1 MGIYMSPK
9 GNKHIIS
16 KYFYNFRPTEYTD
29 SMKSLF
35 TSSVRPEEANR
46 RYILPGLDG
55 LRAIAV
61 LLVMVYHF
69 WPTVLPGGMI
79 GVDIFFVISGFLIT
93 SLLLREGALTGKIAL
108 GNFWLRRARR
118 LLPAIILLI
127 LVMGPVSLLIGG
139 DIQVNLS
146 RQLTG
151 AATFSSNWIS
161 IFAGNDYFAQ
171 TSPELFTN
179 FWSLAV
185 EEQFYVVWPLLIVG
199 AGVLLGRSWRRFSV
213 VMVLGIITSLSAATT
228 LLMFGSPISRVYYGT
243 DTHLYGLLLGALL
256 AFARPWSLYPPLQ
269 QSVLYRVAQPF
280 GLVAFA
286 RVMISWL
293 SLFALIPYAMLVP
306 ESAPGAIPWGLFGA
320 SLLALGVIQGM
331 LPDMLAGASEMLR
344 RLLNFAPLRW
354 VGERSY
360 GLYLWHWP
368 LAVVMHYTLGADRS
382 PLVNVG
388 VLVATFVIAEMS
400 YRWVETPIRRYGF
413 RGSANRF
420 MALFQS
426 PRTRFL
432 PVSVILAVVVAA
444 ASTGLAVHT
453 APTMTTAQK
462 SVEDGKRAAAERL
475 KARQEAQ
482 AASASASPSASAT
495 GKEAKASASA
505 SASASPSASAV
516 SAGSVNSS
524 QVSIVGDSIVVAVSP
539 ELYDKMP
546 EASID
551 AAEGRTIVKAL
562 PIIKSMGANGQ
573 IRKTFVLSVTANS
586 TILDGQLDEVL
597 AAMPADSKLV
607 LVTGYGPRN
616 LTWIDYS
623 NGKIREFAAQH
634 SDRVIIADW
643 NSAIRQALQ
652 TQSGLLASD
661 GVHPEVAGQALYAQ
675 VLMEAIAKAQK

>member
-1 MGIYMSPK
+1 
-9 GNKHIIS
+9 
-16 KYFYNFRPTEYTD
+16 
-29 SMKSLF
+29 MKSLF
-35 TSSVRPEEANR
+35 TSSVRPYEANR

-61 LLVMVYHF
+61 LLVIVYHF

-93 SLLLREGALTGKIAL
+93 SLLLREGALNGRIAL
-108 GNFWLRRARR
+108 GSFWIRRARR
-118 LLPAIILLI
+118 LLPAIALMI
-127 LVMGPVSLLIGG
+127 LVLGPVSLIVGG
-139 DIQVNLS
+139 DIQVNLG
-146 RQLTG
+146 RQLLG

-185 EEQFYVVWPLLIVG
+185 EEQFYVLWPLLIVASG
-199 AGVLLGRSWRRFSV
+199 LLLGRRWRRFSV
-213 VMVLGIITSLSAATT
+213 VMVLGIVASLGAATF
-228 LLMFGSPISRVYYGT
+228 LLMNGASVSRVYYGT

-256 AFARPWSLYPPLQ
+256 AFARPWSLYPPIGKKA
-269 QSVLYRVAQPF
+269 LYRVAQPF
-280 GLVAFA
+280 GLVAFI
-286 RVMISWL
+286 RVMVSWL
-293 SLFALIPYAMLVP
+293 SLFALIPYAILVP

-331 LPDMLAGASEMLR
+331 LPDMLAGASEALR

-368 LAVVMHYTLGADRS
+368 LAVVMHYVLGADRS
-382 PLVNVG
+382 PLVNIG
-388 VLVATFVIAEMS
+388 VLVATFAIAEMS
-400 YRWVETPIRRYGF
+400 YRWVETPIRRHGF
-413 RGSANRF
+413 RGSANRVIASF
-420 MALFQS
+420 QNATVKAL
-426 PRTRFL
+426 PIALTL
-432 PVSVILAVVVAA
+432 LVIAA
-444 ASTGLAVHT
+444 AGATGVAVRT
-453 APTMTTAQK
+453 APAMTTAQQ

-475 KARQEAQ
+475 KARQEAR
-482 AASASASPSASAT
+482 ASASANPTTKDGKDAKATASANPSASASQEAT
-495 GKEAKASASA
+495 G
-505 SASASPSASAV
+505 PI
-516 SAGSVNSS
+516 NSS
-524 QVSIVGDSIVVAVSP
+524 QVTIVGDSIVVATSP
-539 ELYDKMP
+539 DLYDKMP
-546 EASID
+546 EAQID
-551 AAEGRTIVKAL
+551 AAEGRTIANAL

-573 IRKTFVLSVTANS
+573 IRKTLVLSVTANS
-586 TILDGQLDEVL
+586 TVLDGQLDQVL

-616 LTWIDYS
+616 LSWIEYS
-623 NGKIREFAAQH
+623 NTKIREFASQH

-661 GVHPEVAGQALYAQ
+661 GVHPEAAGQELYARVVEQ
-675 VLMEAIAKAQK
+675 AIAKAQKK

>member
-1 MGIYMSPK
+1 
-9 GNKHIIS
+9 
-16 KYFYNFRPTEYTD
+16 
-29 SMKSLF
+29 MKSLF
-35 TSSVRPEEANR
+35 TSSVRPYEANR

-61 LLVMVYHF
+61 LLVIVYHF

-93 SLLLREGALTGKIAL
+93 SLLLREGALNGRIAL
-108 GNFWLRRARR
+108 GSFWVRRARR
-118 LLPAIILLI
+118 LLPAIALMI
-127 LVMGPVSLLIGG
+127 LVLGPVSLIVGG
-139 DIQVNLS
+139 DIQVNLG
-146 RQLTG
+146 RQLLG

-185 EEQFYVVWPLLIVG
+185 EEQFYVLWPLLIVASG
-199 AGVLLGRSWRRFSV
+199 LLLGRRWRHFSAI
-213 VMVLGIITSLSAATT
+213 MVLGILASLGVAAF
-228 LLMFGSPISRVYYGT
+228 LLMNGTPISRIYYGT

-256 AFARPWSLYPPLQ
+256 AFARPWSLYPPMGKKA
-269 QSVLYRVAQPF
+269 LYRVAQPF
-280 GLVAFA
+280 GLIAFT
-286 RVMISWL
+286 RVMVSWL
-293 SLFALIPYAMLVP
+293 SLFALIPYAILVP

-331 LPDMLAGASEMLR
+331 LPDMLAGASEALR

-368 LAVVMHYTLGADRS
+368 LAVVMHYVLGADRS

-388 VLVATFVIAEMS
+388 VLVATFAIAEMS
-400 YRWVETPIRRYGF
+400 YRWIETPIRRRGF
-413 RGSANRF
+413 RESANRVIASF
-420 MALFQS
+420 QNATVKAL
-426 PRTRFL
+426 PIALTL
-432 PVSVILAVVVAA
+432 LVIAA
-444 ASTGLAVHT
+444 AGATGVAVRT
-453 APTMTTAQK
+453 APAMTTAQQ

-475 KARQEAQ
+475 KARQEAR
-482 AASASASPSASAT
+482 ASASANASAAAKD
-495 GKEAKASASA
+495 GKDAQVNASASA
-505 SASASPSASAV
+505 SASQEATGPI
-516 SAGSVNSS
+516 NSS
-524 QVSIVGDSIVVAVSP
+524 QVTVVGDSIVVAVSP
-539 ELYDKMP
+539 DLYDKMP
-546 EASID
+546 EAQID
-551 AAEGRTIVKAL
+551 AAEGRTIAKAL
-562 PIIKSMGANGQ
+562 PIIKTMGASGQ
-573 IRKTFVLSVTANS
+573 IRQTLVLSVTANS

-616 LTWIDYS
+616 LSWIEYS
-623 NGKIREFAAQH
+623 NTKIHEFASQH

-652 TQSGLLASD
+652 TQSGLLTSD
-661 GVHPEVAGQALYAQ
+661 GVHPEAAGQELYARVVEQ
-675 VLMEAIAKAQK
+675 AIAKAQKK

>member
-1 MGIYMSPK
+1 
-9 GNKHIIS
+9 
-16 KYFYNFRPTEYTD
+16 
-29 SMKSLF
+29 MKSLF
-35 TSSVRPEEANR
+35 TSSVRPYEANR

-61 LLVMVYHF
+61 LLVIVYHF

-93 SLLLREGALTGKIAL
+93 SLLLREGALNGRIAL
-108 GNFWLRRARR
+108 GSFWVRRARR
-118 LLPAIILLI
+118 LLPAIALMI
-127 LVMGPVSLLIGG
+127 LVLGPMSLIVGG
-139 DIQVNLS
+139 DIQVNLG
-146 RQLTG
+146 RQLLG

-185 EEQFYVVWPLLIVG
+185 EEQFYVLWPLLIVASG
-199 AGVLLGRSWRRFSV
+199 LLLGRRWRHFSA
-213 VMVLGIITSLSAATT
+213 VMVLGILASLGVAAF
-228 LLMFGSPISRVYYGT
+228 LLMNGTPISRIYYGT

-256 AFARPWSLYPPLQ
+256 AFARPWSLYPPMGKKA
-269 QSVLYRVAQPF
+269 LYRVAQPF
-280 GLVAFA
+280 GLIAFT
-286 RVMISWL
+286 RVMVSWL
-293 SLFALIPYAMLVP
+293 SLFALIPYAILVP

-331 LPDMLAGASEMLR
+331 LPDMLAGASEALR

-368 LAVVMHYTLGADRS
+368 LAVVMHYVLGADRS

-388 VLVATFVIAEMS
+388 VLVATFAIAEIS
-400 YRWVETPIRRYGF
+400 YRWVETPIRRRGF
-413 RGSANRF
+413 RESANRVIASF
-420 MALFQS
+420 QNATVKAL
-426 PRTRFL
+426 PIALTL
-432 PVSVILAVVVAA
+432 LVIAA
-444 ASTGLAVHT
+444 AGATGVAVRT
-453 APTMTTAQK
+453 APTMTTAQQ

-475 KARQEAQ
+475 KARQEAR
-482 AASASASPSASAT
+482 ASASANPSAT
-495 GKEAKASASA
+495 AKDDKDAKADASASA
-505 SASASPSASAV
+505 SASQEATGPI
-516 SAGSVNSS
+516 NSS
-524 QVSIVGDSIVVAVSP
+524 QVTVVGDSIVVAVSP
-539 ELYDKMP
+539 DLYDKMP
-546 EASID
+546 EAQID
-551 AAEGRTIVKAL
+551 AAEGRTIAKAL
-562 PIIKSMGANGQ
+562 PIIKTMGASGQ
-573 IRKTFVLSVTANS
+573 IRKTLVLSVTANS
-586 TILDGQLDEVL
+586 TILDGQLDQVL

-616 LTWIDYS
+616 LSWIEHS
-623 NGKIREFAAQH
+623 NTKIHEFASQH

-661 GVHPEVAGQALYAQ
+661 GVHPEAAGQELYARVVEQ
-675 VLMEAIAKAQK
+675 AIAKAQKK

>member
-1 MGIYMSPK
+1 
-9 GNKHIIS
+9 
-16 KYFYNFRPTEYTD
+16 
-29 SMKSLF
+29 MKSLF
-35 TSSVRPEEANR
+35 TSSVRPYEANR

-61 LLVMVYHF
+61 LLVIVYHF

-93 SLLLREGALTGKIAL
+93 SLLLREGALNGRIAL
-108 GNFWLRRARR
+108 GSFWVRRARR
-118 LLPAIILLI
+118 LLPAIALMI
-127 LVMGPVSLLIGG
+127 LVLGPVSLIVGG
-139 DIQVNLS
+139 DIQVNLG
-146 RQLTG
+146 RQLLG

-185 EEQFYVVWPLLIVG
+185 EEQFYVLWPLLIVASG
-199 AGVLLGRSWRRFSV
+199 LLLGCRWRHFSAI
-213 VMVLGIITSLSAATT
+213 MVLGILASLGVAAF
-228 LLMFGSPISRVYYGT
+228 LLMNGTPISRIYYGT

-256 AFARPWSLYPPLQ
+256 AFARPWSLYPPMGKKA
-269 QSVLYRVAQPF
+269 LYRVAQPF
-280 GLVAFA
+280 GLIAFT
-286 RVMISWL
+286 RVMVSWL
-293 SLFALIPYAMLVP
+293 SLFALIPYAILVP

-331 LPDMLAGASEMLR
+331 LPDMLAGASEALR

-368 LAVVMHYTLGADRS
+368 LAVVMHYVLGADRS

-388 VLVATFVIAEMS
+388 VLVATFAIAEMS
-400 YRWVETPIRRYGF
+400 YRWIETPIRRRGF
-413 RGSANRF
+413 RESANRVIASF
-420 MALFQS
+420 QNATVKAL
-426 PRTRFL
+426 PIALTL
-432 PVSVILAVVVAA
+432 LVIAA
-444 ASTGLAVHT
+444 AGATGVAVRT
-453 APTMTTAQK
+453 APAMTTAQQ

-475 KARQEAQ
+475 KARQEAR
-482 AASASASPSASAT
+482 
-495 GKEAKASASA
+495 ASASA
-505 SASASPSASAV
+505 SASAAAKDGKDAKVNASASA
-516 SAGSVNSS
+516 SASQEATGPINSS
-524 QVSIVGDSIVVAVSP
+524 QVTVVGDSIVVAVSP
-539 ELYDKMP
+539 DLYDKMP
-546 EASID
+546 EAQID
-551 AAEGRTIVKAL
+551 AAEGRTIAKAL
-562 PIIKSMGANGQ
+562 PIIKTMGANGQ
-573 IRKTFVLSVTANS
+573 IRQTLVLSVTANS

-616 LTWIDYS
+616 LSWIEYS
-623 NGKIREFAAQH
+623 NTKIHEFASQH

-652 TQSGLLASD
+652 TQSGLLTSD
-661 GVHPEVAGQALYAQ
+661 GVHPEAAGQELYARVVEQ
-675 VLMEAIAKAQK
+675 AIAKAQKK

>member
-1 MGIYMSPK
+1 
-9 GNKHIIS
+9 
-16 KYFYNFRPTEYTD
+16 
-29 SMKSLF
+29 MKSLF
-35 TSSVRPEEANR
+35 TSSVRPYEANR

-61 LLVMVYHF
+61 LLVIVYHF

-93 SLLLREGALTGKIAL
+93 SLLLREGALNGRIAL
-108 GNFWLRRARR
+108 GSFWVRRARR
-118 LLPAIILLI
+118 LLPAIALMI
-127 LVMGPVSLLIGG
+127 LVLGPVSLIVGG
-139 DIQVNLS
+139 DIQVNLG
-146 RQLTG
+146 RQLLG

-185 EEQFYVVWPLLIVG
+185 EEQFYVLWPLLIIACG
-199 AGVLLGRSWRRFSV
+199 LLLGRRWRHFSAI
-213 VMVLGIITSLSAATT
+213 MVLGILASLGVAAF
-228 LLMFGSPISRVYYGT
+228 LLMNGTPISRIYYGT

-256 AFARPWSLYPPLQ
+256 AFARPWSLYPPMGKKA
-269 QSVLYRVAQPF
+269 LYRVAQPF
-280 GLVAFA
+280 GLIAFT
-286 RVMISWL
+286 RVMVSWL
-293 SLFALIPYAMLVP
+293 SLFALIPYAILVP

-331 LPDMLAGASEMLR
+331 LPDMLAGASEALR

-368 LAVVMHYTLGADRS
+368 LAVVMHYVLGADRS

-388 VLVATFVIAEMS
+388 VLVATFAIAEMS
-400 YRWVETPIRRYGF
+400 YRWIETPIRRRGF
-413 RGSANRF
+413 RESANRVIASF
-420 MALFQS
+420 QNATVKAL
-426 PRTRFL
+426 PIALTL
-432 PVSVILAVVVAA
+432 LVIAA
-444 ASTGLAVHT
+444 AGATGVAVRT
-453 APTMTTAQK
+453 APAMTTAQQ

-475 KARQEAQ
+475 KARQEAR
-482 AASASASPSASAT
+482 
-495 GKEAKASASA
+495 ASASA
-505 SASASPSASAV
+505 SASAAAKDGKDAKVNASASA
-516 SAGSVNSS
+516 SASQEATGPINSS
-524 QVSIVGDSIVVAVSP
+524 QVTVVGDSIVVAVSP
-539 ELYDKMP
+539 DLYDKMP
-546 EASID
+546 EAQID
-551 AAEGRTIVKAL
+551 AAEGRTIAKAL
-562 PIIKSMGANGQ
+562 PIIKTMGASGQ
-573 IRKTFVLSVTANS
+573 IRQTLVLSVTANS

-616 LTWIDYS
+616 LSWIEYS
-623 NGKIREFAAQH
+623 NTKIHEFASQH

-661 GVHPEVAGQALYAQ
+661 GVHPEAAGQELYARVVEQ
-675 VLMEAIAKAQK
+675 AIAKAQKK

>member
-1 MGIYMSPK
+1 
-9 GNKHIIS
+9 
-16 KYFYNFRPTEYTD
+16 
-29 SMKSLF
+29 MKSLF
-35 TSSVRPEEANR
+35 TSSVRPYEANR

-61 LLVMVYHF
+61 LLVIVYHF

-93 SLLLREGALTGKIAL
+93 SLLLREGALNGRIAL
-108 GNFWLRRARR
+108 GSFWVRRARR
-118 LLPAIILLI
+118 LLPAIALMI
-127 LVMGPVSLLIGG
+127 LVLGPVSLIVGG
-139 DIQVNLS
+139 DIQVNLGH
-146 RQLTG
+146 QLLG

-185 EEQFYVVWPLLIVG
+185 EEQFYVLWPLLIVASG
-199 AGVLLGRSWRRFSV
+199 LLLGRRWRHFSAI
-213 VMVLGIITSLSAATT
+213 MVLGILASLGVAAF
-228 LLMFGSPISRVYYGT
+228 LLMNGTPISRIYYGT

-256 AFARPWSLYPPLQ
+256 AFARPWSLYPPMGKKA
-269 QSVLYRVAQPF
+269 LYRVAQPF
-280 GLVAFA
+280 GLIAFT
-286 RVMISWL
+286 RVMVSWL
-293 SLFALIPYAMLVP
+293 SLFALIPYAILVP

-331 LPDMLAGASEMLR
+331 LPDMLAGASEALR

-368 LAVVMHYTLGADRS
+368 LAVVMHYVLGADRS

-388 VLVATFVIAEMS
+388 VLVATFAIAEMS
-400 YRWVETPIRRYGF
+400 YRWIETPIRRRGF
-413 RGSANRF
+413 RESANRVIASF
-420 MALFQS
+420 QNATVKAL
-426 PRTRFL
+426 PIALTL
-432 PVSVILAVVVAA
+432 LVIAA
-444 ASTGLAVHT
+444 AGATGVAVRT
-453 APTMTTAQK
+453 APAMTTAQQ

-475 KARQEAQ
+475 KARQEAR
-482 AASASASPSASAT
+482 
-495 GKEAKASASA
+495 ASASA
-505 SASASPSASAV
+505 SASVIAKDGKDAKVNASASA
-516 SAGSVNSS
+516 SASQEATGPINSS
-524 QVSIVGDSIVVAVSP
+524 QVTVVGDSIVVAVSP
-539 ELYDKMP
+539 DLYDKMP
-546 EASID
+546 EAQID
-551 AAEGRTIVKAL
+551 AAEGRTIAKAL
-562 PIIKSMGANGQ
+562 PIIKTMGASGQ
-573 IRKTFVLSVTANS
+573 IRQTLVLSVTANS
-586 TILDGQLDEVL
+586 TILDGQLDQVL

-616 LTWIDYS
+616 LSWIEYS
-623 NGKIREFAAQH
+623 NTKIHEFASQH

-661 GVHPEVAGQALYAQ
+661 GVHPEAAGQELYARVVEQ
-675 VLMEAIAKAQK
+675 AIAKAQKK

>member
-1 MGIYMSPK
+1 
-9 GNKHIIS
+9 
-16 KYFYNFRPTEYTD
+16 
-29 SMKSLF
+29 MKSLF
-35 TSSVRPEEANR
+35 TSSVRPYEANR

-61 LLVMVYHF
+61 LLVIVYHF

-93 SLLLREGALTGKIAL
+93 SLLLREGALNGRIAL
-108 GNFWLRRARR
+108 GSFWVRRARR
-118 LLPAIILLI
+118 LLPAIALMI
-127 LVMGPVSLLIGG
+127 LVLGPVSLIVGG
-139 DIQVNLS
+139 DIQVNLG
-146 RQLTG
+146 RQLLG

-185 EEQFYVVWPLLIVG
+185 EEQFYVLWPLLIVASG
-199 AGVLLGRSWRRFSV
+199 LLLGRRWRHFSAI
-213 VMVLGIITSLSAATT
+213 MVLGILASLGVAAF
-228 LLMFGSPISRVYYGT
+228 LLMNGTPISRIYYGT

-256 AFARPWSLYPPLQ
+256 AFARPWSLYPPMGKKA
-269 QSVLYRVAQPF
+269 LYRVAQPF
-280 GLVAFA
+280 GLIAFT
-286 RVMISWL
+286 RVMVSWL
-293 SLFALIPYAMLVP
+293 SLFALIPYAILVP

-331 LPDMLAGASEMLR
+331 LPDMLAGASEALR

-368 LAVVMHYTLGADRS
+368 LAVVMHYVLGANRS

-388 VLVATFVIAEMS
+388 VLVATFAIAEMS
-400 YRWVETPIRRYGF
+400 YRWIETPIRRRGF
-413 RGSANRF
+413 RESANRVIASF
-420 MALFQS
+420 QNATVKAL
-426 PRTRFL
+426 PIALTL
-432 PVSVILAVVVAA
+432 LVIAA
-444 ASTGLAVHT
+444 AGATGVAVRT
-453 APTMTTAQK
+453 APAMTTAQQ

-475 KARQEAQ
+475 KARQEAR
-482 AASASASPSASAT
+482 
-495 GKEAKASASA
+495 ASASA
-505 SASASPSASAV
+505 SASAAAKDGKDAKVNASASA
-516 SAGSVNSS
+516 SASQEATGPINSS
-524 QVSIVGDSIVVAVSP
+524 QVTVVGDSIVVAVSP
-539 ELYDKMP
+539 DLYDKMP
-546 EASID
+546 EAQID
-551 AAEGRTIVKAL
+551 AAEGRTIAKAL
-562 PIIKSMGANGQ
+562 PIIKTMGASGQ
-573 IRKTFVLSVTANS
+573 IRQTLVLSVTANS

-616 LTWIDYS
+616 LSWIEYS
-623 NGKIREFAAQH
+623 NTKIHEFASQH

-652 TQSGLLASD
+652 TQSGLLTSD
-661 GVHPEVAGQALYAQ
+661 GVHPEAAGQELYARVVEQ
-675 VLMEAIAKAQK
+675 AIAKAQKK

>member
-1 MGIYMSPK
+1 
-9 GNKHIIS
+9 
-16 KYFYNFRPTEYTD
+16 
-29 SMKSLF
+29 MKSLF
-35 TSSVRPEEANR
+35 TSSVRPYEANR

-61 LLVMVYHF
+61 LLVIVYHF

-93 SLLLREGALTGKIAL
+93 SLLLREGALNGRIAL
-108 GNFWLRRARR
+108 GSFWVRRARR
-118 LLPAIILLI
+118 LLPAIALMI
-127 LVMGPVSLLIGG
+127 LVLGPVSLIVGG
-139 DIQVNLS
+139 DIQVNLG
-146 RQLTG
+146 RQLLG

-185 EEQFYVVWPLLIVG
+185 EEQFYVLWPLLIVACG
-199 AGVLLGRSWRRFSV
+199 LLLGRRWRHFSAI
-213 VMVLGIITSLSAATT
+213 MVLGILASLGVAAF
-228 LLMFGSPISRVYYGT
+228 LLMNGTPISRIYYGT

-256 AFARPWSLYPPLQ
+256 AFARPWSLYPPMGKKA
-269 QSVLYRVAQPF
+269 LYRVAQPF
-280 GLVAFA
+280 GLIAFT
-286 RVMISWL
+286 RVMVSWL
-293 SLFALIPYAMLVP
+293 SLFALIPYAILVP

-331 LPDMLAGASEMLR
+331 LPDMLAGASEALR

-368 LAVVMHYTLGADRS
+368 LAVVMHYVLGADRS

-388 VLVATFVIAEMS
+388 VLVATFAIAEMS
-400 YRWVETPIRRYGF
+400 YRWIETPIRRRGF
-413 RGSANRF
+413 RESANRVIASF
-420 MALFQS
+420 QNATVKAL
-426 PRTRFL
+426 PIALTL
-432 PVSVILAVVVAA
+432 LVIAA
-444 ASTGLAVHT
+444 AGATGVAVRT
-453 APTMTTAQK
+453 APAMTTAQQ

-475 KARQEAQ
+475 KARQEAR
-482 AASASASPSASAT
+482 
-495 GKEAKASASA
+495 ASASA
-505 SASASPSASAV
+505 SASVIAKDGKDAKVNASASA
-516 SAGSVNSS
+516 SASQEATGPINSS
-524 QVSIVGDSIVVAVSP
+524 QVTVVGDSIVVAVSP
-539 ELYDKMP
+539 DLYDKMP
-546 EASID
+546 EAQID
-551 AAEGRTIVKAL
+551 AAEGRTIAKAL
-562 PIIKSMGANGQ
+562 PIIKTMGASGQ
-573 IRKTFVLSVTANS
+573 IRQTLVLSVTANS

-616 LTWIDYS
+616 LSWIEYS
-623 NGKIREFAAQH
+623 NTKIHEFASQH

-652 TQSGLLASD
+652 TQSGLLTSD
-661 GVHPEVAGQALYAQ
+661 GVHPEAAGQELYARVVEQ
-675 VLMEAIAKAQK
+675 AIAKAQKK

>member
-1 MGIYMSPK
+1 
-9 GNKHIIS
+9 
-16 KYFYNFRPTEYTD
+16 
-29 SMKSLF
+29 MKSLF
-35 TSSVRPEEANR
+35 TSSVRPYEANR

-61 LLVMVYHF
+61 LLVIVYHF

-93 SLLLREGALTGKIAL
+93 SLLLREGALNGRIAL
-108 GNFWLRRARR
+108 GSFWVRRARR
-118 LLPAIILLI
+118 LLPAIALMI
-127 LVMGPVSLLIGG
+127 LVLGPVSLIVGG
-139 DIQVNLS
+139 DIQVNLG
-146 RQLTG
+146 RQLLG

-185 EEQFYVVWPLLIVG
+185 EEQFYVLWPLLIVASG
-199 AGVLLGRSWRRFSV
+199 LLLGRRWRHFSAI
-213 VMVLGIITSLSAATT
+213 MVLGILASLGVAAF
-228 LLMFGSPISRVYYGT
+228 LLMNGTPISRIYYGT

-256 AFARPWSLYPPLQ
+256 AFARPWSLYPPMGKKA
-269 QSVLYRVAQPF
+269 LYRVAQPF
-280 GLVAFA
+280 GLIAFT
-286 RVMISWL
+286 RVMVSWL
-293 SLFALIPYAMLVP
+293 SLFALIPYAILVP

-331 LPDMLAGASEMLR
+331 LPDMLAGASEALR

-368 LAVVMHYTLGADRS
+368 LAVVIHYVLGADRS

-388 VLVATFVIAEMS
+388 VLVATFAIAEMS
-400 YRWVETPIRRYGF
+400 YRWIETPIRRRGF
-413 RGSANRF
+413 RESANRVIASF
-420 MALFQS
+420 QNATVKAL
-426 PRTRFL
+426 PIALTL
-432 PVSVILAVVVAA
+432 LVIAA
-444 ASTGLAVHT
+444 AGATGVAVRT
-453 APTMTTAQK
+453 APAMTTAQQ

-475 KARQEAQ
+475 KARQEAR
-482 AASASASPSASAT
+482 
-495 GKEAKASASA
+495 ASASA
-505 SASASPSASAV
+505 SASAAAKDGKDAKVSASA
-516 SAGSVNSS
+516 SASASQEATGPINSS
-524 QVSIVGDSIVVAVSP
+524 QVTVVGDSIVVAVSP
-539 ELYDKMP
+539 DLYDKMP
-546 EASID
+546 EAQID
-551 AAEGRTIVKAL
+551 AAEGRTIAKAL
-562 PIIKSMGANGQ
+562 PIIKTMGASGQ
-573 IRKTFVLSVTANS
+573 IRQTLVLSVTANS

-616 LTWIDYS
+616 LSWIEYS
-623 NGKIREFAAQH
+623 NTKIHEFASQH

-652 TQSGLLASD
+652 TQSGLLTSD
-661 GVHPEVAGQALYAQ
+661 GVHPEAAGQELYARVVEQ
-675 VLMEAIAKAQK
+675 AIAKAQKK

>member
-1 MGIYMSPK
+1 
-9 GNKHIIS
+9 
-16 KYFYNFRPTEYTD
+16 
-29 SMKSLF
+29 MKSLF
-35 TSSVRPEEANR
+35 TSSVRPYEANR

-61 LLVMVYHF
+61 LLVIVYHF

-93 SLLLREGALTGKIAL
+93 SLLLREGALNGRIAL
-108 GNFWLRRARR
+108 GSFWVRRARR
-118 LLPAIILLI
+118 LLPAIALMI
-127 LVMGPVSLLIGG
+127 LVLGPVSLIVGG
-139 DIQVNLS
+139 DIQVNLG
-146 RQLTG
+146 RQLLG

-185 EEQFYVVWPLLIVG
+185 EEQFYVLWPLLIVASG
-199 AGVLLGRSWRRFSV
+199 LLLGRRWRHFSAI
-213 VMVLGIITSLSAATT
+213 MVLGILASLGVAAF
-228 LLMFGSPISRVYYGT
+228 LLMNGTPISRIYYGT

-256 AFARPWSLYPPLQ
+256 AFARPWSLYPPMGKKA
-269 QSVLYRVAQPF
+269 LYRVAQPF
-280 GLVAFA
+280 GLIAFT
-286 RVMISWL
+286 RVMVSWL
-293 SLFALIPYAMLVP
+293 SLFALIPYAILVP

-331 LPDMLAGASEMLR
+331 LPDMLAGASEALR

-368 LAVVMHYTLGADRS
+368 LAVVMHYVLGADRS

-388 VLVATFVIAEMS
+388 VLVATFAIAEMS
-400 YRWVETPIRRYGF
+400 YRWIETPIRRRGF
-413 RGSANRF
+413 RESANRVIASF
-420 MALFQS
+420 QNATVKAL
-426 PRTRFL
+426 PIALTL
-432 PVSVILAVVVAA
+432 LVIAA
-444 ASTGLAVHT
+444 AGATGVAVRT
-453 APTMTTAQK
+453 APAMTTAQQ

-475 KARQEAQ
+475 KARQEAR
-482 AASASASPSASAT
+482 
-495 GKEAKASASA
+495 ASASA
-505 SASASPSASAV
+505 SASAATKDGKDAKVNASASA
-516 SAGSVNSS
+516 SASQEATGPINSS
-524 QVSIVGDSIVVAVSP
+524 QVTVVGDSIVVAVSP
-539 ELYDKMP
+539 DLYDKMP
-546 EASID
+546 EAQID
-551 AAEGRTIVKAL
+551 AAEGRTIAKAL
-562 PIIKSMGANGQ
+562 PIIKTMGANGQ
-573 IRKTFVLSVTANS
+573 IRQTLVLSVTANS

-616 LTWIDYS
+616 LSWIEYS
-623 NGKIREFAAQH
+623 NTKIHEFASQH

-652 TQSGLLASD
+652 TQSGLLTSD
-661 GVHPEVAGQALYAQ
+661 GVHPEAAGQELYARVVEQ
-675 VLMEAIAKAQK
+675 AIAKAQKK

>member
-1 MGIYMSPK
+1 
-9 GNKHIIS
+9 
-16 KYFYNFRPTEYTD
+16 
-29 SMKSLF
+29 MKSLF
-35 TSSVRPEEANR
+35 TSSVRPYEANR

-61 LLVMVYHF
+61 LLVIVYHF

-93 SLLLREGALTGKIAL
+93 SLLLREGALNGRIAL
-108 GNFWLRRARR
+108 GSFWVRRARR
-118 LLPAIILLI
+118 LLPAIALMI
-127 LVMGPVSLLIGG
+127 LVLGPVSLIVGG
-139 DIQVNLS
+139 DIQVNLG
-146 RQLTG
+146 RQLLG

-185 EEQFYVVWPLLIVG
+185 EEQFYVLWPLLIVACG
-199 AGVLLGRSWRRFSV
+199 LLLGRRWRHFSAI
-213 VMVLGIITSLSAATT
+213 MVLGILASLGVAAF
-228 LLMFGSPISRVYYGT
+228 LLMNGTPISRIYYGT

-256 AFARPWSLYPPLQ
+256 AFARPWSLYPPMAKKA
-269 QSVLYRVAQPF
+269 LYRVAQPF
-280 GLVAFA
+280 GLIAFT
-286 RVMISWL
+286 RVMVSWL
-293 SLFALIPYAMLVP
+293 SLFALIPYAILVP

-331 LPDMLAGASEMLR
+331 LPDMLAGASEALR

-368 LAVVMHYTLGADRS
+368 LAVVMHYVLGADRS

-388 VLVATFVIAEMS
+388 VLVATFAIAEMS
-400 YRWVETPIRRYGF
+400 YRWIETPIRRRGF
-413 RGSANRF
+413 RESANRVIASF
-420 MALFQS
+420 QNATVKAL
-426 PRTRFL
+426 PIALTL
-432 PVSVILAVVVAA
+432 LVIAA
-444 ASTGLAVHT
+444 AGATGVAVRT
-453 APTMTTAQK
+453 APAMTTAQQ

-475 KARQEAQ
+475 KARQEAR
-482 AASASASPSASAT
+482 
-495 GKEAKASASA
+495 ASASA
-505 SASASPSASAV
+505 SASVIAKDGKDAKVNASASA
-516 SAGSVNSS
+516 SASQEATGPINSS
-524 QVSIVGDSIVVAVSP
+524 QVTVVGDSIVVAVSP
-539 ELYDKMP
+539 DLYDKMP
-546 EASID
+546 EAQID
-551 AAEGRTIVKAL
+551 AAEGRTIAKAL
-562 PIIKSMGANGQ
+562 PIIKTMGASGQ
-573 IRKTFVLSVTANS
+573 IRQTLVLSVTANS

-616 LTWIDYS
+616 LSWIEYS
-623 NGKIREFAAQH
+623 NTKIHEFASQH

-652 TQSGLLASD
+652 TQSGLLTSD
-661 GVHPEVAGQALYAQ
+661 GVHPEAAGQELYARVVEQ
-675 VLMEAIAKAQK
+675 AIAKAQKK

>member
-1 MGIYMSPK
+1 
-9 GNKHIIS
+9 
-16 KYFYNFRPTEYTD
+16 
-29 SMKSLF
+29 MKSLF
-35 TSSVRPEEANR
+35 TSSVRPDEANR

-108 GNFWLRRARR
+108 GNFWIRRARR
-118 LLPAIILLI
+118 LLPAIALLI

-139 DIQVNLS
+139 DIQVNLG
-146 RQLTG
+146 RQLAG

-199 AGVLLGRSWRRFSV
+199 AGVLLRRSWRRFSV
-213 VMVLGIITSLSAATT
+213 VMVLGIIASLSTATA
-228 LLMFGSPISRVYYGT
+228 LLMSGAPISRVYYGT

-293 SLFALIPYAMLVP
+293 SLFALIPYAILVP

-368 LAVVMHYTLGADRS
+368 LAVVMHYLMGADRS

-388 VLVATFVIAEMS
+388 VLVATFAIAEMS

-413 RGSANRF
+413 RGSANRVV
-420 MALFQS
+420 AAFQS
-426 PRTRFL
+426 SRTKFL
-432 PVSVILAVVVAA
+432 PVSVALTVVVAA

-453 APTMTTAQK
+453 APAMTTAQQ

-475 KARQEAQ
+475 KARQEAR
-482 AASASASPSASAT
+482 
-495 GKEAKASASA
+495 ASASA
-505 SASASPSASAV
+505 SASANPTAKDGKDAKATASASA
-516 SAGSVNSS
+516 SASQEATGPINSS
-524 QVSIVGDSIVVAVSP
+524 QVTVVGDSIVVATSP
-539 ELYDKMP
+539 DLYDKMP
-546 EASID
+546 EAQID
-551 AAEGRTIVKAL
+551 AAEGRTIANAL
-562 PIIKSMGANGQ
+562 PIIKTMGANGQ
-573 IRKTFVLSVTANS
+573 IRKTLVLSVTANS
-586 TILDGQLDEVL
+586 TILDGQLDQVL

-616 LTWIDYS
+616 LSWIEYS
-623 NGKIREFAAQH
+623 NTKIREFASQH

-661 GVHPEVAGQALYAQ
+661 GVHPEAAGQELYARVVEQ
-675 VLMEAIAKAQK
+675 AIAKAQKK

>member
-1 MGIYMSPK
+1 
-9 GNKHIIS
+9 
-16 KYFYNFRPTEYTD
+16 
-29 SMKSLF
+29 MKSLF
-35 TSSVRPEEANR
+35 TSSVRPYEANR

-61 LLVMVYHF
+61 LLVIVYHF

-93 SLLLREGALTGKIAL
+93 SLLLREGALNGRIAL
-108 GNFWLRRARR
+108 GSFWVRRARR
-118 LLPAIILLI
+118 LLPAIALMI
-127 LVMGPVSLLIGG
+127 LVLGPVSLIVGG
-139 DIQVNLS
+139 DIQVNLG
-146 RQLTG
+146 RQLLG

-185 EEQFYVVWPLLIVG
+185 EEQFYVLWPLLIVASG
-199 AGVLLGRSWRRFSV
+199 LLLGRRWRHFSA
-213 VMVLGIITSLSAATT
+213 VMVLGILASLGVVAF
-228 LLMFGSPISRVYYGT
+228 LLMNGTPISRIYYGT

-256 AFARPWSLYPPLQ
+256 AFARPWSLYPPMGKKA
-269 QSVLYRVAQPF
+269 LYRVAQPF
-280 GLVAFA
+280 GLIAFT
-286 RVMISWL
+286 RVMVSWL
-293 SLFALIPYAMLVP
+293 SLFALIPYAILVP

-331 LPDMLAGASEMLR
+331 LPDMLAGASEALR

-368 LAVVMHYTLGADRS
+368 LAVVMHYVLGADRS

-388 VLVATFVIAEMS
+388 VLVATFAIAEMS
-400 YRWVETPIRRYGF
+400 YRWVETPIRRRGF
-413 RGSANRF
+413 RESANRVIASF
-420 MALFQS
+420 QNATVKAL
-426 PRTRFL
+426 PIALTL
-432 PVSVILAVVVAA
+432 LMIAA
-444 ASTGLAVHT
+444 AGATGVAVRT
-453 APTMTTAQK
+453 APTMTTAQQ

-475 KARQEAQ
+475 KARQEAR
-482 AASASASPSASAT
+482 ASASANPSAT
-495 GKEAKASASA
+495 AKDDKDAKANASASA
-505 SASASPSASAV
+505 SASQEATGPI
-516 SAGSVNSS
+516 NSS
-524 QVSIVGDSIVVAVSP
+524 QVTVVGDSIVVAVSP
-539 ELYDKMP
+539 DLYDKMP
-546 EASID
+546 EAQID
-551 AAEGRTIVKAL
+551 AAEGRTIAKAL
-562 PIIKSMGANGQ
+562 PIIKTMGASGQ
-573 IRKTFVLSVTANS
+573 IRKTLVLSVTANS
-586 TILDGQLDEVL
+586 TILDGQLDQVL

-616 LTWIDYS
+616 LSWIEYS
-623 NGKIREFAAQH
+623 NTKIHEFASQH

-661 GVHPEVAGQALYAQ
+661 GVHPEAAGQELYARVVEQ
-675 VLMEAIAKAQK
+675 AIAKAQKK

>member
-1 MGIYMSPK
+1 
-9 GNKHIIS
+9 
-16 KYFYNFRPTEYTD
+16 
-29 SMKSLF
+29 MKSLF
-35 TSSVRPEEANR
+35 TSSVRPYEANR

-61 LLVMVYHF
+61 LLVIVYHF

-93 SLLLREGALTGKIAL
+93 SLLLREGALNGRIAL
-108 GNFWLRRARR
+108 GSFWVRRARR
-118 LLPAIILLI
+118 LLPAIALMI
-127 LVMGPVSLLIGG
+127 LVLGPVSLIVGG
-139 DIQVNLS
+139 DIQVNLG
-146 RQLTG
+146 RQLLG

-185 EEQFYVVWPLLIVG
+185 EEQFYVLWPLLIVASG
-199 AGVLLGRSWRRFSV
+199 LLLGRRWRHFSAI
-213 VMVLGIITSLSAATT
+213 MVLGILASLGVAAF
-228 LLMFGSPISRVYYGT
+228 LLMNGTPISRIYYGT
-243 DTHLYGLLLGALL
+243 DTHLYGLLLGSLL
-256 AFARPWSLYPPLQ
+256 AFARPWSLYPPMGKKA
-269 QSVLYRVAQPF
+269 LYRVAQPF
-280 GLVAFA
+280 GLIAFT
-286 RVMISWL
+286 RVMVSWL
-293 SLFALIPYAMLVP
+293 SLFALIPYAILVP

-331 LPDMLAGASEMLR
+331 LPDMLAGASEALR

-368 LAVVMHYTLGADRS
+368 LAVVMHYVLGADRS

-388 VLVATFVIAEMS
+388 VLVATFAIAEMS
-400 YRWVETPIRRYGF
+400 YRWIETPIRRRGF
-413 RGSANRF
+413 RESANRVIASF
-420 MALFQS
+420 QNATVKAL
-426 PRTRFL
+426 PIALTL
-432 PVSVILAVVVAA
+432 LVIAA
-444 ASTGLAVHT
+444 AGATGVAVRT
-453 APTMTTAQK
+453 APAMTTAQQ

-475 KARQEAQ
+475 KARQEAR
-482 AASASASPSASAT
+482 
-495 GKEAKASASA
+495 ASASA
-505 SASASPSASAV
+505 SASAIAKDGKDAKVNASASA
-516 SAGSVNSS
+516 SASQEATGPINSS
-524 QVSIVGDSIVVAVSP
+524 QVTVVGDSIVVAVSP
-539 ELYDKMP
+539 DLYDKMP
-546 EASID
+546 EAQID
-551 AAEGRTIVKAL
+551 AAEGRTIAKAL
-562 PIIKSMGANGQ
+562 PIIKTMGASGQ
-573 IRKTFVLSVTANS
+573 IRQTLVLSVTANS

-616 LTWIDYS
+616 LSWIEYS
-623 NGKIREFAAQH
+623 NTKIHEFASQH

-661 GVHPEVAGQALYAQ
+661 GVHPEAAGQELYARVVEQ
-675 VLMEAIAKAQK
+675 AIAKAQKK

>member
-1 MGIYMSPK
+1 
-9 GNKHIIS
+9 
-16 KYFYNFRPTEYTD
+16 
-29 SMKSLF
+29 MKSLF
-35 TSSVRPEEANR
+35 TSSVRPYEANR

-61 LLVMVYHF
+61 LLVIVYHF

-93 SLLLREGALTGKIAL
+93 SLLLREGALNGRIAL
-108 GNFWLRRARR
+108 GSFWIRRARR
-118 LLPAIILLI
+118 LLPAIALMI
-127 LVMGPVSLLIGG
+127 LVLGPVSLIVGG
-139 DIQVNLS
+139 DIQVNLG
-146 RQLTG
+146 RQLLG

-185 EEQFYVVWPLLIVG
+185 EEQFYVLWPLLIVASG
-199 AGVLLGRSWRRFSV
+199 LLLGRRWRRFSV
-213 VMVLGIITSLSAATT
+213 VMVLGIVASLGAATF
-228 LLMFGSPISRVYYGT
+228 LLMNGAPVSRIYYGT

-256 AFARPWSLYPPLQ
+256 AFARPWSLYPPIGKKA
-269 QSVLYRVAQPF
+269 LYRVAQPF
-280 GLVAFA
+280 GLVAFI
-286 RVMISWL
+286 RVMVSWL
-293 SLFALIPYAMLVP
+293 SLFALIPYAILVP

-331 LPDMLAGASEMLR
+331 LPDMLAGASEALR

-368 LAVVMHYTLGADRS
+368 LAVVMHYMLGADRS

-388 VLVATFVIAEMS
+388 VLVATFAIAEMS
-400 YRWVETPIRRYGF
+400 YRWVETPIRRHGF
-413 RGSANRF
+413 RGSANRVIASF
-420 MALFQS
+420 QNATVKAL
-426 PRTRFL
+426 PIALTL
-432 PVSVILAVVVAA
+432 LVIAA
-444 ASTGLAVHT
+444 AGATGVAVRT
-453 APTMTTAQK
+453 APAMTTAQQ

-475 KARQEAQ
+475 KARQEAR
-482 AASASASPSASAT
+482 ASASANPTTKDGKDAKATASANPSASASQ
-495 GKEAKASASA
+495 EATD
-505 SASASPSASAV
+505 PID
-516 SAGSVNSS
+516 SS
-524 QVSIVGDSIVVAVSP
+524 QVTVVGDSIVVATSP
-539 ELYDKMP
+539 DLYDKMP
-546 EASID
+546 EAQIN
-551 AAEGRTIVKAL
+551 AAEGRTIANAL

-573 IRKTFVLSVTANS
+573 IRKTLVLSVTANS
-586 TILDGQLDEVL
+586 TILDGQLDQVL
-597 AAMPADSKLV
+597 AAMPTDSKLV

-616 LTWIDYS
+616 LSWIEYS
-623 NGKIREFAAQH
+623 NTKIREFASQH

-661 GVHPEVAGQALYAQ
+661 GVHPEAAGQELYARVVEQ
-675 VLMEAIAKAQK
+675 AIAKAQKK

>member
-1 MGIYMSPK
+1 
-9 GNKHIIS
+9 
-16 KYFYNFRPTEYTD
+16 
-29 SMKSLF
+29 MKSLF
-35 TSSVRPEEANR
+35 TSSVRPYEANR

-61 LLVMVYHF
+61 LLVIVYHF

-93 SLLLREGALTGKIAL
+93 SLLLREGALNGRIAL
-108 GNFWLRRARR
+108 GSFWVRRARR
-118 LLPAIILLI
+118 LLPAIALMI
-127 LVMGPVSLLIGG
+127 LVLGPVSLIVGG
-139 DIQVNLS
+139 DIQVNLG
-146 RQLTG
+146 RQLLG

-185 EEQFYVVWPLLIVG
+185 EEQFYVLWPLLIVASG
-199 AGVLLGRSWRRFSV
+199 LLLGRRWRHFSAI
-213 VMVLGIITSLSAATT
+213 MVLGILASLGVAAF
-228 LLMFGSPISRVYYGT
+228 LLMNGTPISRIYYGT

-256 AFARPWSLYPPLQ
+256 AFARPWSLYPPMGKKA
-269 QSVLYRVAQPF
+269 LYRVAQPF
-280 GLVAFA
+280 GLIAFT
-286 RVMISWL
+286 RVMVSWL
-293 SLFALIPYAMLVP
+293 SLFALIPYAILVP

-331 LPDMLAGASEMLR
+331 LPDMLAGASEALR

-368 LAVVMHYTLGADRS
+368 LAVVMHYVLGADRS

-388 VLVATFVIAEMS
+388 VLVATFAIAEMS
-400 YRWVETPIRRYGF
+400 YRWIETPIRRRGF
-413 RGSANRF
+413 RESANRVIASF
-420 MALFQS
+420 QNATVKAL
-426 PRTRFL
+426 PIALTL
-432 PVSVILAVVVAA
+432 LVIAA
-444 ASTGLAVHT
+444 AGATGVAVRT
-453 APTMTTAQK
+453 APAMTTAQQ

-475 KARQEAQ
+475 KARQEAR
-482 AASASASPSASAT
+482 
-495 GKEAKASASA
+495 ASASA
-505 SASASPSASAV
+505 SASAAAKDGKDAKVNASASA
-516 SAGSVNSS
+516 SASQEATGPINSS
-524 QVSIVGDSIVVAVSP
+524 QVTVVGDSIVVAVSP
-539 ELYDKMP
+539 DLYDKMP
-546 EASID
+546 EAQID
-551 AAEGRTIVKAL
+551 AAEGRTIAKAL
-562 PIIKSMGANGQ
+562 PIIKTMGASGQ
-573 IRKTFVLSVTANS
+573 IRQTLVLSVTANS

-616 LTWIDYS
+616 LSWIEYS
-623 NGKIREFAAQH
+623 NTKIHEFASQH

-661 GVHPEVAGQALYAQ
+661 GVHPEAAGQELYARVVEQ
-675 VLMEAIAKAQK
+675 AIAKAQKK

>member
-1 MGIYMSPK
+1 
-9 GNKHIIS
+9 
-16 KYFYNFRPTEYTD
+16 
-29 SMKSLF
+29 MKSLF
-35 TSSVRPEEANR
+35 TSSVRPYEANR

-61 LLVMVYHF
+61 LLVIVYHF

-93 SLLLREGALTGKIAL
+93 SLLLREGALNGRIAL
-108 GNFWLRRARR
+108 GSFWVRRARR
-118 LLPAIILLI
+118 LLPAIALMI
-127 LVMGPVSLLIGG
+127 LVLGPVSLIVGG
-139 DIQVNLS
+139 DIQVNLG
-146 RQLTG
+146 RQLLG

-185 EEQFYVVWPLLIVG
+185 EEQFYVLWPLLIVASG
-199 AGVLLGRSWRRFSV
+199 LLLGRRWRHFSAI
-213 VMVLGIITSLSAATT
+213 MVLGILASLGVAAF
-228 LLMFGSPISRVYYGT
+228 LLMNGTPISRIYYGT

-256 AFARPWSLYPPLQ
+256 AFARPWSLYPPMGKKA
-269 QSVLYRVAQPF
+269 LYRVAQPF
-280 GLVAFA
+280 GLIAFT
-286 RVMISWL
+286 RVMVSWL
-293 SLFALIPYAMLVP
+293 SLFALIPYAILVP

-331 LPDMLAGASEMLR
+331 LPDMLAGASEALR

-368 LAVVMHYTLGADRS
+368 LAVVMHYVLGADRS

-388 VLVATFVIAEMS
+388 VLVATFAIAEMS
-400 YRWVETPIRRYGF
+400 YRWIETPIRRRGF
-413 RGSANRF
+413 RESANRVIASF
-420 MALFQS
+420 QNATVKAL
-426 PRTRFL
+426 PIALTL
-432 PVSVILAVVVAA
+432 LVIAA
-444 ASTGLAVHT
+444 AGATGVAVRT
-453 APTMTTAQK
+453 APAMTTAQQ

-475 KARQEAQ
+475 KARQEAR
-482 AASASASPSASAT
+482 
-495 GKEAKASASA
+495 ASASA
-505 SASASPSASAV
+505 SASAAAKDGKDAKVNASASA
-516 SAGSVNSS
+516 SASQEATGPINSS
-524 QVSIVGDSIVVAVSP
+524 QVTVVGDSIVVAVSP
-539 ELYDKMP
+539 DLYDKMP
-546 EASID
+546 EAQID
-551 AAEGRTIVKAL
+551 AAEGRTIAKAL
-562 PIIKSMGANGQ
+562 PIIKTMGANGQ
-573 IRKTFVLSVTANS
+573 IRQTLVLSVTANS

-616 LTWIDYS
+616 LSWIEYS
-623 NGKIREFAAQH
+623 NTKIHEFASQH

-661 GVHPEVAGQALYAQ
+661 GVHPEAAGQELYARVVEQ
-675 VLMEAIAKAQK
+675 AIAKAQKK

>member
-1 MGIYMSPK
+1 
-9 GNKHIIS
+9 
-16 KYFYNFRPTEYTD
+16 
-29 SMKSLF
+29 MKSLF
-35 TSSVRPEEANR
+35 TSSVRPYEANR

-61 LLVMVYHF
+61 LLVIVYHF

-93 SLLLREGALTGKIAL
+93 SLLLREGALNGRIAL
-108 GNFWLRRARR
+108 GSFWVRRARR
-118 LLPAIILLI
+118 LLPAIALMI
-127 LVMGPVSLLIGG
+127 LVLGPVSLIVGG
-139 DIQVNLS
+139 DIQVNLG
-146 RQLTG
+146 RQLLG

-185 EEQFYVVWPLLIVG
+185 EEQFYVLWPLLIVASG
-199 AGVLLGRSWRRFSV
+199 MLLGRRWRHFSAI
-213 VMVLGIITSLSAATT
+213 MVLGILASLGVATF
-228 LLMFGSPISRVYYGT
+228 LLMNGTPISRIYYGT

-256 AFARPWSLYPPLQ
+256 AFARPWSLYPPMGKKA
-269 QSVLYRVAQPF
+269 LYRVAQPF
-280 GLVAFA
+280 GLIAFT
-286 RVMISWL
+286 RVMVSWL
-293 SLFALIPYAMLVP
+293 SLFALIPYAILVP

-331 LPDMLAGASEMLR
+331 LPDMLAGASEALR

-368 LAVVMHYTLGADRS
+368 LAVVMHYVLGADRS

-388 VLVATFVIAEMS
+388 VLVATFAIAEMS
-400 YRWVETPIRRYGF
+400 YRWIETPIRRRGF
-413 RGSANRF
+413 RESANRVIASF
-420 MALFQS
+420 QNATVKAL
-426 PRTRFL
+426 PIALTL
-432 PVSVILAVVVAA
+432 LVIAA
-444 ASTGLAVHT
+444 AGATGVAVRT
-453 APTMTTAQK
+453 APAMTTAQQ

-475 KARQEAQ
+475 KARQEAR
-482 AASASASPSASAT
+482 
-495 GKEAKASASA
+495 ASASA
-505 SASASPSASAV
+505 SASAAAKDGKDAKVNASASA
-516 SAGSVNSS
+516 SASQEATGPINSS
-524 QVSIVGDSIVVAVSP
+524 QVTVVGDSIVVAVSP
-539 ELYDKMP
+539 DLYDKMP
-546 EASID
+546 EAQID
-551 AAEGRTIVKAL
+551 AAEGRTIAKAL
-562 PIIKSMGANGQ
+562 PIIKTMGASGQ
-573 IRKTFVLSVTANS
+573 IRQTLVLSVTANS

-616 LTWIDYS
+616 LSWIEYS
-623 NGKIREFAAQH
+623 NTKIHEFASQH

-652 TQSGLLASD
+652 TQSGLLTSD
-661 GVHPEVAGQALYAQ
+661 GVHPEAAGQELYARVVEQ
-675 VLMEAIAKAQK
+675 AIAKAQKK

>member
-1 MGIYMSPK
+1 
-9 GNKHIIS
+9 
-16 KYFYNFRPTEYTD
+16 
-29 SMKSLF
+29 MKSLF
-35 TSSVRPEEANR
+35 TSSVRPYEANR

-61 LLVMVYHF
+61 LLVIVYHF

-93 SLLLREGALTGKIAL
+93 SLLLREGALNGRIAL
-108 GNFWLRRARR
+108 GSFWVRRARR
-118 LLPAIILLI
+118 LLPAIALMI
-127 LVMGPVSLLIGG
+127 LVLGPVSLIVGG
-139 DIQVNLS
+139 DIQVNLG
-146 RQLTG
+146 RQLLG

-185 EEQFYVVWPLLIVG
+185 EEQFYVLWPLLIVASG
-199 AGVLLGRSWRRFSV
+199 LLLGRRWRHFSAI
-213 VMVLGIITSLSAATT
+213 MVLGILASLGVAAF
-228 LLMFGSPISRVYYGT
+228 LLMNGTPISRIYYGT

-256 AFARPWSLYPPLQ
+256 AFARPWSLYPPIGKKA
-269 QSVLYRVAQPF
+269 LYRVAQPF
-280 GLVAFA
+280 GLIAFT
-286 RVMISWL
+286 RVMVSWL
-293 SLFALIPYAMLVP
+293 SLFALIPYAILVP

-331 LPDMLAGASEMLR
+331 LPDMLAGASEALR

-368 LAVVMHYTLGADRS
+368 LAVVMHYVLGADRS

-388 VLVATFVIAEMS
+388 VLVATFAIAEMS
-400 YRWVETPIRRYGF
+400 YRWIETPIRRRGF
-413 RGSANRF
+413 RESANRVIASF
-420 MALFQS
+420 QNATVKAL
-426 PRTRFL
+426 PIALTL
-432 PVSVILAVVVAA
+432 LVIAA
-444 ASTGLAVHT
+444 AGATGVAVRT
-453 APTMTTAQK
+453 APAMTTAQQ

-475 KARQEAQ
+475 KARQEAR
-482 AASASASPSASAT
+482 
-495 GKEAKASASA
+495 ASASA
-505 SASASPSASAV
+505 SASAAAKDGKDAQVNASASA
-516 SAGSVNSS
+516 SASQEATGPINSS
-524 QVSIVGDSIVVAVSP
+524 QVTVVGDSIVVAVSP
-539 ELYDKMP
+539 DLYDKMP
-546 EASID
+546 EAQID
-551 AAEGRTIVKAL
+551 AAEGRTIAKAL
-562 PIIKSMGANGQ
+562 PIIKTMGASGQ
-573 IRKTFVLSVTANS
+573 IRQTLVLSVTANS

-616 LTWIDYS
+616 LSWIEYS
-623 NGKIREFAAQH
+623 NTKIHEFASQH

-652 TQSGLLASD
+652 TQSGLLTSD
-661 GVHPEVAGQALYAQ
+661 GVHPEAAGQELYARVVEQ
-675 VLMEAIAKAQK
+675 AIAKAQKK

>member
-1 MGIYMSPK
+1 
-9 GNKHIIS
+9 
-16 KYFYNFRPTEYTD
+16 
-29 SMKSLF
+29 MKSLF
-35 TSSVRPEEANR
+35 TSSVRPYEANR

-61 LLVMVYHF
+61 LLVIVYHF

-93 SLLLREGALTGKIAL
+93 SLLLREGALNGRIAL
-108 GNFWLRRARR
+108 GSFWVRRARR
-118 LLPAIILLI
+118 LLPAIALMI
-127 LVMGPVSLLIGG
+127 LVLGPVSLIVGG
-139 DIQVNLS
+139 DIQVNLG
-146 RQLTG
+146 RQLLG

-185 EEQFYVVWPLLIVG
+185 EEQFYVLWPLLIVASG
-199 AGVLLGRSWRRFSV
+199 LLLGRRWRHFSA
-213 VMVLGIITSLSAATT
+213 VMVLGILASLGVAAF
-228 LLMFGSPISRVYYGT
+228 LLMNGTPISRIYYGT

-256 AFARPWSLYPPLQ
+256 AFARPWSLYPPMGKKA
-269 QSVLYRVAQPF
+269 LYRVAQPF
-280 GLVAFA
+280 GLIAFT
-286 RVMISWL
+286 RVMVSWL
-293 SLFALIPYAMLVP
+293 SLFALIPYAILVP

-331 LPDMLAGASEMLR
+331 LPDMLAGASEALR

-368 LAVVMHYTLGADRS
+368 LAVVMHYVLGADRS

-388 VLVATFVIAEMS
+388 VLVATFAIAEMS
-400 YRWVETPIRRYGF
+400 YRWVETPIRRRGF
-413 RGSANRF
+413 RESANRVIASF
-420 MALFQS
+420 QNATVKAL
-426 PRTRFL
+426 PIALTL
-432 PVSVILAVVVAA
+432 LVIAA
-444 ASTGLAVHT
+444 AGATGVAVRT
-453 APTMTTAQK
+453 APTMTTAQQ

-475 KARQEAQ
+475 KARQEAR
-482 AASASASPSASAT
+482 ASASANPSAT
-495 GKEAKASASA
+495 TKDDKDAKANASASA
-505 SASASPSASAV
+505 SASQEATGPI
-516 SAGSVNSS
+516 NSS
-524 QVSIVGDSIVVAVSP
+524 QVTVVGDSIVVAVSP
-539 ELYDKMP
+539 DLYDKMP
-546 EASID
+546 EAQID
-551 AAEGRTIVKAL
+551 AAEGRTIAKAL
-562 PIIKSMGANGQ
+562 PIIKTMGASGQ
-573 IRKTFVLSVTANS
+573 IRKTLVLSVTANS
-586 TILDGQLDEVL
+586 TILDGQLDQVL

-616 LTWIDYS
+616 LSWIEYS
-623 NGKIREFAAQH
+623 NTKIHEFASQH

-661 GVHPEVAGQALYAQ
+661 GVHPEAAGQELYARVVEQ
-675 VLMEAIAKAQK
+675 AIAKAQKK

>member
-1 MGIYMSPK
+1 
-9 GNKHIIS
+9 
-16 KYFYNFRPTEYTD
+16 
-29 SMKSLF
+29 MKSLF
-35 TSSVRPEEANR
+35 TSSVRPYEANR

-61 LLVMVYHF
+61 LLVIVYHF

-93 SLLLREGALTGKIAL
+93 SLLLREGALNGRIAL
-108 GNFWLRRARR
+108 GSFWVRRARR
-118 LLPAIILLI
+118 LLPAIALMI
-127 LVMGPVSLLIGG
+127 LVLGPVSLIVGG
-139 DIQVNLS
+139 DIQVNLG
-146 RQLTG
+146 RQLLG

-185 EEQFYVVWPLLIVG
+185 EEQFYVLWPLLIVASG
-199 AGVLLGRSWRRFSV
+199 LLLGRRWRHFSAI
-213 VMVLGIITSLSAATT
+213 MVLGILASLGVAAF
-228 LLMFGSPISRVYYGT
+228 LLMNGTPISRIYYGT

-256 AFARPWSLYPPLQ
+256 AFARPWSLYPPMGKKA
-269 QSVLYRVAQPF
+269 LYRVAQPF
-280 GLVAFA
+280 GLIAFT
-286 RVMISWL
+286 RVMVSWL
-293 SLFALIPYAMLVP
+293 SLFALIPYAILVP

-331 LPDMLAGASEMLR
+331 LPDMLAGASEALR

-368 LAVVMHYTLGADRS
+368 LAVVMHYVLGADRS

-388 VLVATFVIAEMS
+388 VLVATFAIAEMS
-400 YRWVETPIRRYGF
+400 YRWIETPIRRRGF
-413 RGSANRF
+413 RESANRVIASF
-420 MALFQS
+420 QNATVKAL
-426 PRTRFL
+426 PIALTL
-432 PVSVILAVVVAA
+432 LVIAA
-444 ASTGLAVHT
+444 AGATGVAVRT
-453 APTMTTAQK
+453 APAMTTAQQ

-475 KARQEAQ
+475 KARQEAR
-482 AASASASPSASAT
+482 
-495 GKEAKASASA
+495 ASASA
-505 SASASPSASAV
+505 SASAAAKDGKDAKVNASASA
-516 SAGSVNSS
+516 SASQEATGPINSS
-524 QVSIVGDSIVVAVSP
+524 QVTVVGDSIVVAVSP
-539 ELYDKMP
+539 DLYDKMP
-546 EASID
+546 EAQID
-551 AAEGRTIVKAL
+551 AAEGRTIAKAL
-562 PIIKSMGANGQ
+562 PIIKTMGANGQ
-573 IRKTFVLSVTANS
+573 IRQTLVLSVTANS

-616 LTWIDYS
+616 LSWIEYS
-623 NGKIREFAAQH
+623 NTKIHEFASQH

-652 TQSGLLASD
+652 TQSGLLTSD
-661 GVHPEVAGQALYAQ
+661 GVHPEAAGQELYARVVEQ
-675 VLMEAIAKAQK
+675 AIAKAQKK

>member
-1 MGIYMSPK
+1 
-9 GNKHIIS
+9 
-16 KYFYNFRPTEYTD
+16 
-29 SMKSLF
+29 MKSLF
-35 TSSVRPEEANR
+35 TSSVRPYEANR

-61 LLVMVYHF
+61 LLVIVYHF

-93 SLLLREGALTGKIAL
+93 SLLLREGALNGRIAL
-108 GNFWLRRARR
+108 GSFWIRRARR
-118 LLPAIILLI
+118 LLPAIALMI
-127 LVMGPVSLLIGG
+127 LVLGPVSLIVGG
-139 DIQVNLS
+139 DIQVNLG
-146 RQLTG
+146 RQLLG

-185 EEQFYVVWPLLIVG
+185 EEQFYVLWPLLIVASG
-199 AGVLLGRSWRRFSV
+199 LLLGRRWRRFSV
-213 VMVLGIITSLSAATT
+213 VMVLGIVASLGAATF
-228 LLMFGSPISRVYYGT
+228 LLMNGAPVSRIYYGT

-256 AFARPWSLYPPLQ
+256 AFARPWSLYPPIGKKA
-269 QSVLYRVAQPF
+269 LYRVAQPF
-280 GLVAFA
+280 GLVAFI
-286 RVMISWL
+286 RVMVSWL
-293 SLFALIPYAMLVP
+293 SLFALIPYAILVP

-331 LPDMLAGASEMLR
+331 LPDMLAGASEALR

-368 LAVVMHYTLGADRS
+368 LAVVMHYVLGADRS
-382 PLVNVG
+382 PLVNIG
-388 VLVATFVIAEMS
+388 VLVATFAIAEMS
-400 YRWVETPIRRYGF
+400 YRWVETPIRRHGF
-413 RGSANRF
+413 RGSANRVIASF
-420 MALFQS
+420 QNATVKAL
-426 PRTRFL
+426 PIALTL
-432 PVSVILAVVVAA
+432 LVIAA
-444 ASTGLAVHT
+444 AGATGVAVRT
-453 APTMTTAQK
+453 APAMTTAQQ

-475 KARQEAQ
+475 KARQEAR
-482 AASASASPSASAT
+482 ASASANPTTKDGKDAKATASANPSASASQEAT
-495 GKEAKASASA
+495 G
-505 SASASPSASAV
+505 PI
-516 SAGSVNSS
+516 NSS
-524 QVSIVGDSIVVAVSP
+524 QVTIVGDSIVVATSP
-539 ELYDKMP
+539 DLYDKMP
-546 EASID
+546 EAQID
-551 AAEGRTIVKAL
+551 AAEGRTIANAL

-573 IRKTFVLSVTANS
+573 IRKTLVLSVTANS
-586 TILDGQLDEVL
+586 TVLDGQLDQVL

-616 LTWIDYS
+616 LSWIEYS
-623 NGKIREFAAQH
+623 NTKIREFASQH

-661 GVHPEVAGQALYAQ
+661 GVHPEAAGQELYARVVEQ
-675 VLMEAIAKAQK
+675 AIAKAQKK

>member
-1 MGIYMSPK
+1 
-9 GNKHIIS
+9 
-16 KYFYNFRPTEYTD
+16 
-29 SMKSLF
+29 MKSLF
-35 TSSVRPEEANR
+35 TSSVRPYEANR

-61 LLVMVYHF
+61 LLVIVYHF

-93 SLLLREGALTGKIAL
+93 SLLLREGALNGRIAL
-108 GNFWLRRARR
+108 GSFWVRRARR
-118 LLPAIILLI
+118 LLPAIALMI
-127 LVMGPVSLLIGG
+127 LVLGPVSLIVGG
-139 DIQVNLS
+139 DIQVNLG
-146 RQLTG
+146 RQLLG

-185 EEQFYVVWPLLIVG
+185 EEQFYVLWPLLIVASG
-199 AGVLLGRSWRRFSV
+199 LLLGRHWRHFSA
-213 VMVLGIITSLSAATT
+213 VMVLGILASLGVAAF
-228 LLMFGSPISRVYYGT
+228 LLMNGTPISRIYYGT

-256 AFARPWSLYPPLQ
+256 AFARPWSLYPPMGKKA
-269 QSVLYRVAQPF
+269 LYRVAQPF
-280 GLVAFA
+280 GLIAFT
-286 RVMISWL
+286 RVMVSWL
-293 SLFALIPYAMLVP
+293 SLFALIPYAILVP

-331 LPDMLAGASEMLR
+331 LPDMLAGASEALR

-368 LAVVMHYTLGADRS
+368 LAVVMHYVLGADRS

-388 VLVATFVIAEMS
+388 VLVATFAIAEMS
-400 YRWVETPIRRYGF
+400 YRWVETPIRRRGF
-413 RGSANRF
+413 RESANRVIASF
-420 MALFQS
+420 QNATVKAL
-426 PRTRFL
+426 PIALTL
-432 PVSVILAVVVAA
+432 LVIAA
-444 ASTGLAVHT
+444 AGATGVAVRT
-453 APTMTTAQK
+453 APTMTTAQQ

-475 KARQEAQ
+475 KARQEAR
-482 AASASASPSASAT
+482 ASASANPSAT
-495 GKEAKASASA
+495 AKDDKDAKVNASASA
-505 SASASPSASAV
+505 SASQEATGPI
-516 SAGSVNSS
+516 NSS
-524 QVSIVGDSIVVAVSP
+524 QVTVVGDSIVVAVSP
-539 ELYDKMP
+539 DLYDKMP
-546 EASID
+546 EAQID
-551 AAEGRTIVKAL
+551 AAEGRTIAKAL
-562 PIIKSMGANGQ
+562 PIIKTMGASGQ
-573 IRKTFVLSVTANS
+573 IRKTLVLSVTANS
-586 TILDGQLDEVL
+586 TILDGQLDQVL

-616 LTWIDYS
+616 LSWIEYS
-623 NGKIREFAAQH
+623 NTKIHEFASQH

-661 GVHPEVAGQALYAQ
+661 GVHPEAAGQELYARVVEQ
-675 VLMEAIAKAQK
+675 AIAKAQKK

>member
-1 MGIYMSPK
+1 
-9 GNKHIIS
+9 
-16 KYFYNFRPTEYTD
+16 
-29 SMKSLF
+29 MKSLF
-35 TSSVRPEEANR
+35 TSSVRPYEANR

-61 LLVMVYHF
+61 LLVIVYHF

-93 SLLLREGALTGKIAL
+93 SLLLREGALNGRIAL
-108 GNFWLRRARR
+108 GSFWIRRARR
-118 LLPAIILLI
+118 LLPAIALMI
-127 LVMGPVSLLIGG
+127 LVLGPVSLIVGG
-139 DIQVNLS
+139 DIQVNLG
-146 RQLTG
+146 RQLLG

-185 EEQFYVVWPLLIVG
+185 EEQFYVLWPLLIVASG
-199 AGVLLGRSWRRFSV
+199 LLLGRRWRRFSV
-213 VMVLGIITSLSAATT
+213 VMVLGIVASLGAATF
-228 LLMFGSPISRVYYGT
+228 LLMNGAPVSRIYYGT

-256 AFARPWSLYPPLQ
+256 AFARPWSLYPPIGKKA
-269 QSVLYRVAQPF
+269 LYRVAQPF
-280 GLVAFA
+280 GVVAFA

-293 SLFALIPYAMLVP
+293 SLFALIPYAILVP

-331 LPDMLAGASEMLR
+331 LPDMLAGASEALR

-368 LAVVMHYTLGADRS
+368 LAVVMHYMLGADRS

-388 VLVATFVIAEMS
+388 VLVATFAIAEMS
-400 YRWVETPIRRYGF
+400 YRWVETPIRRHGF
-413 RGSANRF
+413 RGSANRVIASF
-420 MALFQS
+420 QNATVKAL
-426 PRTRFL
+426 PIALTL
-432 PVSVILAVVVAA
+432 LVIAA
-444 ASTGLAVHT
+444 AGATGVAVRT
-453 APTMTTAQK
+453 APAMTTAQQ

-475 KARQEAQ
+475 KARQEAR
-482 AASASASPSASAT
+482 ASASANPTTKDGKDAKATASANPSASASQ
-495 GKEAKASASA
+495 EATD
-505 SASASPSASAV
+505 PID
-516 SAGSVNSS
+516 SS
-524 QVSIVGDSIVVAVSP
+524 QVTVVGDSIVVATSP
-539 ELYDKMP
+539 DLYDKMP
-546 EASID
+546 EAQIN
-551 AAEGRTIVKAL
+551 AAEGRTIANAL

-573 IRKTFVLSVTANS
+573 IRKTLVLSVTANS
-586 TILDGQLDEVL
+586 TILDGQLDQVL

-616 LTWIDYS
+616 LSWIEYS
-623 NGKIREFAAQH
+623 NTKIREFASQH

-661 GVHPEVAGQALYAQ
+661 GVHPEAAGQELYARVVEQ
-675 VLMEAIAKAQK
+675 AIAKAQKK